1 MQQEHPVLRFVI
13 HLRKKLLAGLA
24 CYYGVFNHSA
34 IDDCFAG
41 NAFISHDHSFL
52 PGMAYGIGGTVF
64 GIAIRYVGFSLTFAI
79 AVGIIQFC
87 CWFSDEGM
95 EKLQHGNH
103 LPVAVGTFSFNNCL
117 IIANLL

>member
-1 MQQEHPVLRFVI
+1 
-13 HLRKKLLAGLA
+13 
-24 CYYGVFNHSA
+24 
-34 IDDCFAG
+34 
-41 NAFISHDHSFL
+41 
-52 PGMAYGIGGTVF
+52 MAYGIGGTVF

>member
-34 IDDCFAG
+34 IDDVLQETPSSAMIILFCRVWLMVLVVLYLA
-41 NAFISHDHSFL
+41 L
-52 PGMAYGIGGTVF
+52 PYGIQD
-64 GIAIRYVGFSLTFAI
+64 FSLTFAI
-79 AVGIIQFC
+79 EVGIIQFC

-103 LPVAVGTFSFNNCL
+103 LPVAVGTFSFNNCR
-117 IIANLL
+117 IIANL